1 MQAFKAALRIVLNHP
16 VYLLVYVGFL
26 SCMGVFISASINA
39 GVSDEGTYTAAKA
52 PLAVIDRD
60 GSELSENL
68 TAYLDET
75 GELVEVADDPFAM
88 QDAVAT
94 GMVTYLLVVPE
105 GFENDYL
112 AAARSGQDEPVLES
126 TFSYGTMA
134 GTLVDEQ
141 VNQYLGLVRATAVL
155 EPDASVASILER
167 ANGSIA
173 EAAAV
178 ETVQT
183 PNAALP
189 ADRFAFYLQWGSYTM
204 TAAIVVC
211 VGLLMSAFNRTDVHR
226 RNLVAPVSTLRLGL
240 QKAIACLLVTIGVW
254 AVTCG
259 IGLIAFGSSLEGVP
273 VSAVALVLFAAFVF
287 SLVPLSLGFFLGQI
301 GANEMVANAV
311 GNIAGMVIS
320 FLGGA
325 WISLD
330 LLAPEVQTLSR
341 FIPTS
346 WYTEA
351 VGQAIHLTELTPA
364 TVLPVLGDIGV
375 VALFAVALFA
385 VALAVGRL
393 NLRSAEAGGN
403 AAAAKATV

>member
-26 SCMGVFISASINA
+26 SCMGVFISASINS
-39 GVSDEGTYTAAKA
+39 GVADDGSYTATKV
-52 PLAVIDRD
+52 PIAVVDRD
-60 GSELSENL
+60 QSELSESL
-68 TAYLDET
+68 TAYLGET
-75 GELVEVADDPFAM
+75 AELVDVADDSFAM

-94 GMVTYLLVVPE
+94 GEVRYLLVIPQGYGE
-105 GFENDYL
+105 DYL
-112 AAARSGQDEPVLES
+112 EAARTGAVEPTLES
-126 TFSYGTMA
+126 TYSFGTMA

-141 VNQYLGLVRATAVL
+141 VNQYLGLVRATAAL
-155 EPDASVASILER
+155 EPDASVPSVLAR
-167 ANGSIA
+167 ADQ
-173 EAAAV
+173 AAAESADV

-183 PNAALP
+183 PNGAKP

-226 RNLVAPVSTLRLGL
+226 RNLIAPVSTLRLGM
-240 QKAIACLLVTIGVW
+240 QKAAACLLVTLAVW
-254 AVTCG
+254 AITCG
-259 IGLIAFGSSLEGVP
+259 IGLAAFGSSLGGVP
-273 VSAVALVLFAAFVF
+273 LPAVALVLATALVF
-287 SLVPLSLGFFLGQI
+287 SLVPLSIGFFLGQI
-301 GANEMVANAV
+301 GASEMVANAV

-351 VGQAIHLTELTPA
+351 IGQAIHLTEIPPE
-364 TVLPVLGDIGV
+364 TVLPILGNIGIIALFAI
-375 VALFAVALFA
+375 ALFAVG
-385 VALAVGRL
+385 LAVGRL

-403 AAAAKATV
+403 AGAKAAA

>member
-26 SCMGVFISASINA
+26 SCMGVFISASINP
-39 GVSDEGTYTAAKA
+39 GVNDEGSYAASKA

-60 GSELSENL
+60 GSELSESL
-68 TAYLDET
+68 TAYLGET
-75 GELVEVADDPFAM
+75 GDLVEVEDDPFAM

-94 GMVTYLLVVPE
+94 GEARYLLVIPE
-105 GFENDYL
+105 GFGDTYV
-112 AAARSGQDEPVLES
+112 AAARSGAEAPVLEA
-126 TFSYGTMA
+126 TYSYGTLA
-134 GTLVDEQ
+134 GVLVDEQ

-155 EPDASVASILER
+155 EPDASLQSILNR
-167 ANGSIA
+167 ANESIA
-173 EAAAV
+173 ETADV

-183 PNAALP
+183 QNGAKP

-211 VGLLMSAFNRTDVHR
+211 VGLLMSAFNRTDVRR

-240 QKAIACLLVTIGVW
+240 QKATACLLVTVAVW

-259 IGLIAFGSSLEGVP
+259 IGLVAFGASLDGVP
-273 VSAVALVLFAAFVF
+273 GPAIALVLFAALVF
-287 SLVPLSLGFFLGQI
+287 SLVPLSIGFFLGQL
-301 GANEMVANAV
+301 GASEMVANAV

-330 LLAPEVQTLSR
+330 LLSPEVQTLSR

-351 VGQAIHLTELTPA
+351 VGQAIHLTEIGPE
-364 TVLPVLGDIGV
+364 TVLPILGDIGI

-385 VALAVGRL
+385 VALAVGRM

-403 AAAAKATV
+403 AAAKAAA